1 MDKMFS
7 KLVIELS
14 KLEVIEILGV
24 CKILEVSIVDE
35 NKKPRNFED
44 IYIDIFDRFIE
55 SNRATR
61 RGIIKLLKMSNLEK
75 EAKKIDVNKDLSNLQ
90 EVAQQIEEIRKS
102 PELQEKYR
110 KTSFE
115 VIANHVDINAV
126 NQQLLKDLGA
136 Y

>member
-24 CKILEVSIVDE
+24 CKILEVPIVDK

-55 SNRATR
+55 SNRTTR

-90 EVAQQIEEIRKS
+90 TDKG
-102 PELQEKYR
+102 
-110 KTSFE
+110 
-115 VIANHVDINAV
+115 H
-126 NQQLLKDLGA
+126 
-136 Y
+136 

>member
-24 CKILEVSIVDE
+24 CKILEVPIVDK

-90 EVAQQIEEIRKS
+90 TDKG
-102 PELQEKYR
+102 
-110 KTSFE
+110 
-115 VIANHVDINAV
+115 H
-126 NQQLLKDLGA
+126 
-136 Y
+136 

>member
-24 CKILEVSIVDE
+24 CKILEVPIVDE

-90 EVAQQIEEIRKS
+90 TDKG
-102 PELQEKYR
+102 
-110 KTSFE
+110 
-115 VIANHVDINAV
+115 H
-126 NQQLLKDLGA
+126 
-136 Y
+136 

>member
-14 KLEVIEILGV
+14 KLEAIEILGV
-24 CKILEVSIVDE
+24 CKILEVPIVDE

-55 SNRATR
+55 SNRTTR

-90 EVAQQIEEIRKS
+90 TDKG
-102 PELQEKYR
+102 
-110 KTSFE
+110 
-115 VIANHVDINAV
+115 H
-126 NQQLLKDLGA
+126 
-136 Y
+136 

>member
-24 CKILEVSIVDE
+24 CKILEVPIVDK

-61 RGIIKLLKMSNLEK
+61 RGIIKLLKTSNLEK

-90 EVAQQIEEIRKS
+90 TDKG
-102 PELQEKYR
+102 Y
-110 KTSFE
+110 
-115 VIANHVDINAV
+115 
-126 NQQLLKDLGA
+126 
-136 Y
+136 

>member
-55 SNRATR
+55 SNRTTR

-90 EVAQQIEEIRKS
+90 TDKG
-102 PELQEKYR
+102 
-110 KTSFE
+110 
-115 VIANHVDINAV
+115 H
-126 NQQLLKDLGA
+126 
-136 Y
+136 

>member
-1 MDKMFS
+1 M
-7 KLVIELS
+7 
-14 KLEVIEILGV
+14 
-24 CKILEVSIVDE
+24 
-35 NKKPRNFED
+35 
-44 IYIDIFDRFIE
+44 IDIPNFALF
-55 SNRATR
+55 
-61 RGIIKLLKMSNLEK
+61 LK
-75 EAKKIDVNKDLSNLQ
+75 KDLSNLQ

-102 PELQEKYR
+102 TELQEKYR

>member
-90 EVAQQIEEIRKS
+90 TDKG
-102 PELQEKYR
+102 
-110 KTSFE
+110 
-115 VIANHVDINAV
+115 H
-126 NQQLLKDLGA
+126 
-136 Y
+136 